1 MGPRGGEYP
10 RQVVIV
16 SIGDLVLD
24 VRIVPEGPLEPDD
37 DSPASIAIG
46 GGGQAANF
54 CAWTAASGEP
64 VRLVTRIGEDD
75 TGRRLVSDLEARGVE
90 VRAVWAAE
98 PTGIVAVVVGP
109 DGRRSRFHGLWA
121 QARGAR
127 GENGRPH
134 RRGRCFRRHLLHRLA
149 ARGDARRGGRA
160 GGPGSLAVG
169 DAGRG
174 AADLS
179 DLLELAPEVAAALER
194 GRPVVALETS
204 IVGQGL
210 PSPHNLRAARGC
222 ESAIRDEG
230 ATPATVAVLDGRLR
244 VGLSDAD
251 LERIASG
258 SVKVS
263 SRDLGPSVVRRAAGA
278 TTVAATMRVA
288 AMAGVR
294 FLATGGIGGV
304 HRGHPED
311 QSADLEELARSPL
324 AVFCAGAKIILDLRL
339 TLERLESLSVPVLG
353 YGIDEFPAFY
363 SRRSGCRVGARVDG
377 VDDCARAL
385 QAAWDTGTRG
395 IVVAIPPPAELHG
408 AEEVTRRA
416 VDETHDVSG
425 SDLTPRLLARVAELS
440 GGRSLD
446 LNVDVVVNNA
456 RVAAQVAQAYFG
468 FDLT

>member
-1 MGPRGGEYP
+1 ME
-10 RQVVIV
+10 Q
-16 SIGDLVLD
+16 
-24 VRIVPEGPLEPDD
+24 
-37 DSPASIAIG
+37 
-46 GGGQAANF
+46 
-54 CAWTAASGEP
+54 
-64 VRLVTRIGEDD
+64 
-75 TGRRLVSDLEARGVE
+75 
-90 VRAVWAAE
+90 
-98 PTGIVAVVVGP
+98 
-109 DGRRSRFHGLWA
+109 
-121 QARGAR
+121 
-127 GENGRPH
+127 
-134 RRGRCFRRHLLHRLA
+134 
-149 ARGDARRGGRA
+149 
-160 GGPGSLAVG
+160 
-169 DAGRG
+169 
-174 AADLS
+174 
-179 DLLELAPEVAAALER
+179 

-210 PSPHNLRAARGC
+210 PAPHNLRAAREC
-222 ESAIRDEG
+222 EKAIREQG
-230 ATPATVAVLDGRLR
+230 AQPASVAVLDGRLR
-244 VGLSDAD
+244 VGLSDID

-263 SRDLGPSVVRRAAGA
+263 SRDLGPAIARRAAGA
-278 TTVAATMRVA
+278 TTVAATMRIA

-294 FLATGGIGGV
+294 FMATGGIGGI

-311 QSADLEELARSPL
+311 ESADLGELAQTPV
-324 AVFCAGAKIILDLRL
+324 AVFCAGAKIILDIRL
-339 TLERLESLSVPVLG
+339 TLERLETLSVPVLG
-353 YGIDEFPAFY
+353 YGVDEFPAFY

-395 IVVAIPPPAELHG
+395 IVVAIPPPAELDG